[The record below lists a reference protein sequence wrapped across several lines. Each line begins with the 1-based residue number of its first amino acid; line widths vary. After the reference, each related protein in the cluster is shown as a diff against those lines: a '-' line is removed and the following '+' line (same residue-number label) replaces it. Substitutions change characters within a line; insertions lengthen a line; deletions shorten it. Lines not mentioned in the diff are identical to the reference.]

1 MMKKLL
7 LAALFALGALTL
19 AAHAR
24 AGGKAADLGPRG
36 GLLAQVDADFGGDKV
51 ATVFFEDDSD
61 QDITAGQGL
70 ALSVGGYFRPVA
82 NSRFELEGSVG
93 YKYAT
98 TKATNADV
106 HLSRTLLQLE
116 GLYRWPNGFYVGA
129 GLMHHLGPTIHG
141 DGFFDDVE
149 FDDASGLNVEIG
161 WRWIS
166 VHYVDMSYSTDDGL
180 FDDDVDASHVG
191 LRFTWRFGQPWTNR

>member
-7 LAALFALGALTL
+7 LGALFALAALTL

-24 AGGKAADLGPRG
+24 AADETGGRGPRG
-36 GLLAQVDADFGGDKV
+36 GFLAQVDADFGGDKV
-51 ATVFFEDDSD
+51 ATVFFADDSD

-70 ALSVGGYFRPVA
+70 ALSIGGYYRPVA
-82 NSRFELEGSVG
+82 DSRFEIEASVG

-98 TKATNADV
+98 TQASNADV

-116 GLYRWPNGFYVGA
+116 GLYRWPNGFYLGA
-129 GLMHHLGPTIHG
+129 GLMQHLAPTIHG
-141 DGFFDDVE
+141 DGFFEDVE
-149 FDDASGLNVEIG
+149 FDDATGLNLEIG
-161 WRWIS
+161 WRWIG
-166 VHYVDMSYSTDDGL
+166 VHYVHMDYSTGNGL

-191 LRFTWRFGQPWTNR
+191 IRFTWRFGQSWTNR

>member
-1 MMKKLL
+1 MKKLL

-24 AGGKAADLGPRG
+24 AGGRQGDLGPRG
-36 GLLAQVDADFGGDKV
+36 GFLAQVDADFGGDKV

-61 QDITAGQGL
+61 QSITAGQGL
-70 ALSVGGYFRPVA
+70 AISAGGYFRPVA
-82 NSRFELEGSVG
+82 HSRFEVEASVG

-98 TKATNADV
+98 SKASNADV
-106 HLSRTLLQLE
+106 HVSRTLLQLE
-116 GLYRWPNGFYVGA
+116 GLYRWPNGFFMGA
-129 GLMHHLGPTIHG
+129 GLMQHINPTIHG

-149 FDDASGLNVEIG
+149 FDDASGLNLELG

-166 VHYVDMSYSTDDGL
+166 LHYVAMSYSTRSDL
-180 FDDDVDASHVG
+180 FDGTVDASHVG
-191 LRFTWRFGQPWTNR
+191 IRFTYRFGQPWTN

>member
-1 MMKKLL
+1 MSSCDSWRYASGILRERMMKKLL

-24 AGGKAADLGPRG
+24 AGDKAADLGPRG

-82 NSRFELEGSVG
+82 DSRFEIEASLG

-98 TKATNADV
+98 SKASNADV
-106 HLSRTLLQLE
+106 HVSRTLLQLE
-116 GLYRWPNGFYVGA
+116 GLYRWPN
-129 GLMHHLGPTIHG
+129 
-141 DGFFDDVE
+141 
-149 FDDASGLNVEIG
+149 
-161 WRWIS
+161 
-166 VHYVDMSYSTDDGL
+166 
-180 FDDDVDASHVG
+180 
-191 LRFTWRFGQPWTNR
+191 